1 MDTDNEHTEYNH
13 VFVQHGRWSFCVTQ
27 ERTKNFHTQYVS
39 NVQLVN
45 AGVDAI
51 VRYDGTPK
59 GLISA
64 LEECMRLTDEVE
76 EVVGKERVH

>member
-1 MDTDNEHTEYNH
+1 MDTEFNN
-13 VFVQHGRWSFCVTQ
+13 VFVQYGRWTFSIAQHREGDNIHAQ
-27 ERTKNFHTQYVS
+27 EIA

-45 AGVDAI
+45 AGIDAI
-51 VRYDGTPK
+51 IRYDGTPK

>member
-1 MDTDNEHTEYNH
+1 MDTEPEFNN
-13 VFVQHGRWSFCVTQ
+13 VFVQHGRWTFSIAQHREGDNIHTQ
-27 ERTKNFHTQYVS
+27 EIA

-51 VRYDGTPK
+51 IRYDGTPK
-59 GLISA
+59 GLIYA